1 MQKIL
6 TCELCYVLQECDHL
20 RAVVERQKEEISRLR
35 EENMTLRAVMDKQHS
50 SGENQTM
57 FGGSLPSW
65 ENAWGYPTTMGER
78 PADMAKFIYMA
89 ALSMD
94 PITARHL

>member
-35 EENMTLRAVMDKQHS
+35 EENKTLRAVMDKKHS

-65 ENAWGYPTTMGER
+65 ENAWGYPTTMGGETR
-78 PADMAKFIYMA
+78 
-89 ALSMD
+89 
-94 PITARHL
+94 RHGKIHIHGSPKYGSNNS